1 MIKDQLKVL
10 WFKAEDKAVEFS
22 KLGIFETLSKIM
34 FTIALFIICF
44 TVFIVFCTSE
54 LILYVK
60 DYLKS
65 RNQKT
70 KDVNDSDEYS
80 AQEGYTVPDK
90 VEPGEMDQVERIRKW
105 M

>member
-1 MIKDQLKVL
+1 MLSDAVTIVISDCQHVL
-10 WFKAEDKAVEFS
+10 RVIGRS
-22 KLGIFETLSKIM
+22 Y
-34 FTIALFIICF
+34 
-44 TVFIVFCTSE
+44 FIVFCTSE

-60 DYLKS
+60 DYLKA

-70 KDVNDSDEYS
+70 KDVNDSNEYS